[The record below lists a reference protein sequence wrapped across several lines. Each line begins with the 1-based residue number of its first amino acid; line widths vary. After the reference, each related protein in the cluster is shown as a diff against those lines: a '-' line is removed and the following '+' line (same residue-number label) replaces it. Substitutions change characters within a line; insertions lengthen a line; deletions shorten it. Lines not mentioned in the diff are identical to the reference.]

1 MNRWR
6 LSQIAA
12 WTEGQVRGADVEVTT
27 VTTDT
32 RKPDPQALF
41 VALAGPRFDGHDFI
55 RGPGDPA
62 VAAVMVQHEV
72 AGDHP
77 RVEVDDT
84 LQGLTRFAAGWR
96 ACVGACVVALTGSN
110 GKTTVKEMLASILS
124 HDGETLA
131 TRGNLNNHIGVPLT
145 LLEVTQAHRYAV
157 IEMGANHPG
166 EIAALTALAQP
177 RVALVNNAGPAHLE
191 GFGNLAGVAE
201 AKGEIYVGLGA
212 DGVAVINAEDRF
224 AGYWMDLNRGREI
237 LRFGLEA
244 EAEVRGTRLAD
255 GRLRLSTPLGET
267 LIDLQ
272 LPGRHNAMNALAAA
286 AAAIGAGAELEAI
299 REGLEAVRSVPGRLR
314 RLSCGGGLEVL
325 DDSYNANPA
334 SLLAGLAVLA
344 ETAAPRW
351 LVLGDMAELGRAGV
365 ELHRE
370 AGEQA
375 RAAGVEHLFAYGPQ
389 SVETAAAFGAGA
401 EHFLD
406 MDALLAAL
414 RDALAR
420 SPRAPCVL
428 IKGSRSMGMERVAA
442 ALGDAGTR
450 QGGNDAV

>member
-12 WTEGQVRGADVEVTT
+12 WTDGRVHGPDVEVTG

-32 RKPDPQALF
+32 RKPDPGALF

-124 HDGETLA
+124 RAGDTLA

-145 LLEVTQAHRYAV
+145 LLEVTSAHRYAV
-157 IEMGANHPG
+157 VEMGANHPG

-191 GFGNLAGVAE
+191 GFGDLAGVAE
-201 AKGEIYVGLGA
+201 AKGEIYGGLGA

-224 AGYWMDLNRGREI
+224 ADYWLDLNRGREI
-237 LRFGLEA
+237 LRFALDA
-244 EAEVRGTRLAD
+244 DAEVRGTRLTD

-267 LIDLQ
+267 LVDLQ

-286 AAAIGAGAELEAI
+286 AAAIAAEAELDAV
-299 REGLEAVRSVPGRLR
+299 REGLEAVSSVAGRLR
-314 RLSCGGGLEVL
+314 RVTGSGGLEVL

-334 SLLAGLAVLA
+334 SLSAGLAVLA
-344 ETAAPRW
+344 ESAAPRW
-351 LVLGDMAELGRAGV
+351 LVLGDMAELGRAGS

-375 RAAGVEHLFAYGPQ
+375 RRLGVERLFAFGPQ
-389 SVETAAAFGAGA
+389 SMETADAFGAGA
-401 EHFLD
+401 GHFLD
-406 MDALLAAL
+406 MGELLDALRSAL
-414 RDALAR
+414 
-420 SPRAPCVL
+420 SQCSRAPCVL
-428 IKGSRSMGMERVAA
+428 IKGSRSMGMERVVT
-442 ALGDAGTR
+442 ALIDAGAR
-450 QGGNDAV
+450 QGDDDAV

>member
-6 LSQIAA
+6 LSQIAD
-12 WTEGQVRGADVEVTT
+12 WTEGRVHGADVEVTA

-32 RKPDPQALF
+32 RKPNPGALF

-55 RGPGDPA
+55 RAPGDPA
-62 VAAVMVQHEV
+62 VAAVMVQREV
-72 AGDHP
+72 AGGHP
-77 RVEVDDT
+77 RVEVEDT

-124 HDGETLA
+124 RAGDTLA

-145 LLEVTQAHRYAV
+145 LLEVTRAHRYAV

-191 GFGNLAGVAE
+191 GFGDLPGVAA
-201 AKGEIYVGLGA
+201 AKGEIYAGLGA

-224 AGYWMDLNRGREI
+224 ADYWMDLNRGREI
-237 LRFGLEA
+237 LRFALEA
-244 EAEVRGTRLAD
+244 DAEVRGRRLAD
-255 GRLRLSTPLGET
+255 GRLHLSTPLGEI
-267 LIDLQ
+267 LVDLQ

-286 AAAIGAGAELEAI
+286 AAAIGAEAELETI

-314 RLSCGGGLEVL
+314 RVTGRDGLEVL

-334 SLLAGLAVLA
+334 SLVAGLAVLA
-344 ETAAPRW
+344 ESAVPRW
-351 LVLGDMAELGRAGV
+351 LVLGDMAELGGAGVDMHRQAGEKAREAGV
-365 ELHRE
+365 ER
-370 AGEQA
+370 
-375 RAAGVEHLFAYGPQ
+375 LFAFGPQ
-389 SVETAAAFGAGA
+389 SAETAAAFGAGA

-406 MDALLAAL
+406 MNELMGAFLSALTH
-414 RDALAR
+414 
-420 SPRAPCVL
+420 SSSAPCVL
-428 IKGSRSMGMERVAA
+428 VKGSRSMGMERLVAA
-442 ALGDAGTR
+442 LIDAGGR
-450 QGGNDAV
+450 EENGHAV